1 MRSFIIATV
10 KTISKIIATEWSHK
24 PVILVLR
31 TERVGGPPAAG
42 QAGETVAPKYGV
54 RRSVRARHS
63 EELDPSSA
71 YRTASLK

>member
-10 KTISKIIATEWSHK
+10 KTINKIITTEWWHK
-24 PVILVLR
+24 PIILVLR
-31 TERVGGPPAAG
+31 GGKAGGPLAAG
-42 QAGETVAPKYGV
+42 QTGETVAPKYGV

-63 EELDPSSA
+63 EELGPSSA